1 MVVGGPCLARRRV
14 KGVARPAPAQRTAG
28 SFDPLPAYALQG
40 GALRLA
46 GILVRLGVEASALSR

>member
-1 MVVGGPCLARRRV
+1 MVVGGPCLARLGPGRRV

-28 SFDPLPAYALQG
+28 SFPLPAYALQG

-46 GILVRLGVEASALSR
+46 GCILVRRRG